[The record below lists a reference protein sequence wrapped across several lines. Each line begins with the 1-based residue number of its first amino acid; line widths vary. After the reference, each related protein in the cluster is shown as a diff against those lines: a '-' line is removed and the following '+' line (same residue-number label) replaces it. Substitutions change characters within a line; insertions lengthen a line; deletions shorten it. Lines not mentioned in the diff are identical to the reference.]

1 VTSKIFIKNFS
12 FSKKDLVLLDRLHS
26 IHNTTNN
33 YVKKLFEIIDF
44 SGVLAPYHP
53 TSSQVF
59 FEEQAKC
66 VK

>member
-1 VTSKIFIKNFS
+1 L